1 MKRSPTILPV
11 FTLIGCGLLLWLG
24 AGWSAQESSRAG
36 AEKTLDA
43 DDKSTNA
50 PPSIGKALQGLR
62 DSAKNKLQQALGSKS
77 KTEVKADVKSERVD
91 LEMPQKKPQG
101 ATPSPVVKDGM
112 RDPFRPMTLRA
123 KVNTRARENLSPLE
137 QLELTQLKLVGII
150 WDIKD
155 PRAMVEDGAG
165 LGYVVKVGT
174 PIGNNDGKVKAI
186 HRNQIV
192 VEELGNDIYGNR
204 KKHDVSMGLA
214 TE

>member
-1 MKRSPTILPV
+1 MRGLKLLSIL
-11 FTLIGCGLLLWLG
+11 LLGCGL
-24 AGWSAQESSRAG
+24 SASATLRAQQSDPMPSQK
-36 AEKTLDA
+36 AKDA
-43 DDKSTNA
+43 VDKFNDTPA
-50 PPSIGKALQGLR
+50 SIGKSLQGLR
-62 DSAKNKLQQALGSKS
+62 DAAKNKLKETLGAKAKS
-77 KTEVKADVKSERVD
+77 ETTKGERVD
-91 LEMPQKKPQG
+91 LELPKKNPQG
-101 ATPSPVVKDGM
+101 TTPAPVVKDGM
-112 RDPFRPMTLRA
+112 RDPFRPLTLRA

-137 QLELTQLKLVGII
+137 QLDLSQLKLVGIV

-192 VEELGNDIYGNR
+192 VEEFGNDIYGNR